1 MDYILLILG
10 FVLLIKGADYFVD
23 GSSSVARILK
33 VPTIIIGLTVVA
45 FGTSMPELSVSV
57 TAALKGENDLAVSNV
72 LGSNIFNLL
81 VVLGCCALV
90 NPVQAKWS
98 LLKKEFPFS
107 IFVAVILLLLNS
119 DFSVTKVLSGSGT
132 FVLGRWGGMLFLILF
147 GMFLYATVREALT
160 SRDGTDEDEGEAGKD
175 REEYKVLTPARSAVY
190 IVCGLAGIVLG
201 GELVVNSATG
211 IAVRF
216 GLSQTFIGL
225 TIVALGT
232 SLPEL
237 VTSMV
242 AAGKGENDLAV
253 GNVVG

>member
-1 MDYILLILG
+1 M
-10 FVLLIKGADYFVD
+10 
-23 GSSSVARILK
+23 
-33 VPTIIIGLTVVA
+33 
-45 FGTSMPELSVSV
+45 
-57 TAALKGENDLAVSNV
+57 
-72 LGSNIFNLL
+72 
-81 VVLGCCALV
+81 

-190 IVCGLAGIVLG
+190 IVCGLAGIPCILDCHF
-201 GELVVNSATG
+201 THR
-211 IAVRF
+211 I
-216 GLSQTFIGL
+216 
-225 TIVALGT
+225 T
-232 SLPEL
+232 SF
-237 VTSMV
+237 SCQRS
-242 AAGKGENDLAV
+242 
-253 GNVVG
+253 